1 MYVVILTE
9 TDEVLFNSDTPKHFH
24 PLAGRPMFNYVLDL
38 AQQLSPDLPIIVTN
52 PAVAAG
58 YGYVSRGDSHIVQV
72 AANMDYW
79 YAVSKIPTITADQN
93 SGILVLHADMPLLQ
107 FQSLQELIKQH
118 EISSQ
123 AITFLTTGF
132 DDQVADESVSNNR
145 PTTFVPFIFSRD
157 MIDSDFIRM
166 LKELTTVDLS
176 MTNIVNTARQY
187 GFGIKTQAPVDSF
200 DLLRIQTRY
209 DYAAAISVMKSRIN
223 NQLLRSGVTL
233 IDPSSIY
240 IDYEVLVGR
249 DTIIYQ
255 NTFITGKTIIGENSH
270 IGPNSIIDDCRI
282 GDRCR
287 VFASVL
293 ESAVMEN
300 DTDIGPFSHL
310 RKGAYVCEHAHI
322 GNYSELKNSTLGP
335 GARMGHFSYLGDT
348 IVGAA
353 ANIGAG
359 TITCNFDGED
369 KHRTRIGDNAFIGSG
384 TMIVAPIDIGSQA
397 KTGAGSVVTHDI
409 PDDTLAYGV
418 PARLKK
424 KEDTDDQT

>member
-1 MYVVILTE
+1 
-9 TDEVLFNSDTPKHFH
+9 
-24 PLAGRPMFNYVLDL
+24 
-38 AQQLSPDLPIIVTN
+38 
-52 PAVAAG
+52 
-58 YGYVSRGDSHIVQV
+58 
-72 AANMDYW
+72 
-79 YAVSKIPTITADQN
+79 
-93 SGILVLHADMPLLQ
+93 
-107 FQSLQELIKQH
+107 
-118 EISSQ
+118 
-123 AITFLTTGF
+123 
-132 DDQVADESVSNNR
+132 
-145 PTTFVPFIFSRD
+145 
-157 MIDSDFIRM
+157 
-166 LKELTTVDLS
+166 
-176 MTNIVNTARQY
+176 
-187 GFGIKTQAPVDSF
+187 
-200 DLLRIQTRY
+200 
-209 DYAAAISVMKSRIN
+209 
-223 NQLLRSGVTL
+223 
-233 IDPSSIY
+233 
-240 IDYEVLVGR
+240 
-249 DTIIYQ
+249 
-255 NTFITGKTIIGENSH
+255 
-270 IGPNSIIDDCRI
+270 
-282 GDRCR
+282 
-287 VFASVL
+287 
-293 ESAVMEN
+293 MEN